1 MKTQEEAP
9 SRQSEK
15 TYRPVSEEELLELA
29 KELFGDSEKWC
40 EGLHPSVQRL
50 VLKAI
55 NEDLYNRKEQVA
67 EYEKMLDEA
76 GLTKEE
82 VEFKPKAYNVGGYE
96 IKFNK

>member
-1 MKTQEEAP
+1 MKTQEEMRSKP
-9 SRQSEK
+9 WEK
-15 TYRPVSEEELLELA
+15 ISDDELLKMVEDV
-29 KELFGDSEKWC
+29 FGEADEYWKN
-40 EGLHPSVQRL
+40 LHPSVQRL